1 MNLSQIL
8 IRPVLTEKSVH
19 QEVNGKYTFEVHHDA
34 SKVDIKN
41 ALKALYG
48 VHVDAVNVTHI
59 LAKNR
64 LGKGRKSMEKRSAAR
79 RAIVTLK
86 KGEKLDLNKA
96 KKTETKKAKTAS
108 ATGA

>member
-64 LGKGRKSMEKRSAAR
+64 LGRGCQCAPFESGHHHQGRSRDAE
-79 RAIVTLK
+79 
-86 KGEKLDLNKA
+86 NW
-96 KKTETKKAKTAS
+96 
-108 ATGA
+108 

>member
-48 VHVDAVNVTHI
+48 VHVDAVNMTHVPS
-59 LAKNR
+59 KYR
-64 LGKGRKSMEKRSAAR
+64 TGKGRKLMEKRSAAR
-79 RAIVTLK
+79 RAIITLK
-86 KGEKLDLNKA
+86 KGEKLDINRRSEA
-96 KKTETKKAKTAS
+96 KSVKKKVKVIT
-108 ATGA
+108 